1 MTVKCQSV
9 DITESRM
16 KNTSVLWLLCKY
28 TVMTVYENLL
38 ILHHKHPGWCRIR
51 EVLDRFSR
59 GEREEERGSRG
70 TQQSSKQQLAKVK
83 DME

>member
-1 MTVKCQSV
+1 
-9 DITESRM
+9 
-16 KNTSVLWLLCKY
+16 
-28 TVMTVYENLL
+28 MTVYENLL